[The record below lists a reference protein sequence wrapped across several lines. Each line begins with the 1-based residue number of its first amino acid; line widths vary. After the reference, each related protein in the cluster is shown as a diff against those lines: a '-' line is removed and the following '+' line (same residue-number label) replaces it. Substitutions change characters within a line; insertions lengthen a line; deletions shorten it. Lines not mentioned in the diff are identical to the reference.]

1 MEPCVASP
9 RSAVRRHAQGE
20 RGRPAVKDRPGRA
33 HLMARVRDRVLG
45 VALRLL
51 AVLPLPVNHALGGIL
66 GWVAWVTRT
75 RMARVAR
82 VNVDLCFPE
91 QTDAWRR
98 RVARRSMMEMGK
110 SLTEAPWLWHA
121 GPERLRRLAA
131 YPALCDP
138 GGARHEDQALFLV
151 APHLGSWEFAGLH
164 AASYGP
170 MTSLYSPLA
179 IPEIDRWIRR
189 SRASTGARLAPAS
202 REGLRQLQAARD
214 RGEMIGLLPDQSPR
228 RATGV
233 FATFFSR
240 PALTM
245 TLLPR
250 LVRGRSDRVVFAF
263 AERLPHGRGFR
274 YHELEAGN
282 AIADPDPHTAA
293 TEINR
298 LVEALVRQCP
308 EQYNWAYKRFRPPP
322 PGEPDPYRR

>member
-1 MEPCVASP
+1 M
-9 RSAVRRHAQGE
+9 RR
-20 RGRPAVKDRPGRA
+20 RRRF
-33 HLMARVRDRVLG
+33 RDRILG
-45 VALRLL
+45 SLLRVL
-51 AVLPLPVNHALGGIL
+51 AVLPLPVNHALGAAL
-66 GWVAWVTRT
+66 GWFVWIAGT

-91 QTDAWRR
+91 QNARWRR
-98 RVARRSMMEMGK
+98 RVARRSLMEMGK
-110 SLTEAPWLWHA
+110 ALTEAPWLWRG
-121 GPERLRRLAA
+121 GPERLRRLAP

-138 GGARHEDQALFLV
+138 GGDRPAGQALFLV

-164 AASYGP
+164 AASYGA
-170 MTSLYSPLA
+170 MTSLYSPLSM
-179 IPEIDRWIRR
+179 PEIDRWIRD

-233 FATFFSR
+233 FAAFFGR

-250 LVRGRSDRVVFAF
+250 LLRGRNDRVVFAF
-263 AERLPHGRGFR
+263 AERLSRGRGFR
-274 YHELEAGN
+274 YHELEAGP
-282 AIADPDPHTAA
+282 AIADPDPERAA
-293 TEINR
+293 AEINR

-322 PGEPDPYRR
+322 PEEPDPYRH